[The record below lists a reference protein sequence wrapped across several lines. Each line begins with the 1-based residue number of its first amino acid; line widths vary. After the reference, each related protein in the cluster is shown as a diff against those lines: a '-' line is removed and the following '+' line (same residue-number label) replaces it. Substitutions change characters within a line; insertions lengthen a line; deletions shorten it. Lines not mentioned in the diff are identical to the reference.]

1 MFSTNF
7 SGVQWLFTMETPNM
21 AERAV
26 RGEPYDHYGA
36 LTDFL

>member
-1 MFSTNF
+1 
-7 SGVQWLFTMETPNM
+7 METPNM